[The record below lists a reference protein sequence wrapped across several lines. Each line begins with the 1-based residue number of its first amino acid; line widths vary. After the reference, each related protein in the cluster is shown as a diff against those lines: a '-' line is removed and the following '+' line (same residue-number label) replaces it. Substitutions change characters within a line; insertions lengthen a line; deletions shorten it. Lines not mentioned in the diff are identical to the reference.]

1 MLRKLVLEIICL
13 LFILLFA
20 YTAASKFLDYENFR
34 AVIGQSP
41 IITRFAPALAIAVP
55 VVEIIIALLLSIPP
69 YRRLGLYASFAIMVL
84 FTTYI
89 IVLVTFAEKIPCSC
103 GGVISR
109 LSWTEHLYFN
119 IFFVL
124 LALLGMWLH
133 TKQPNDPPV
142 KNRFI
147 HGLTN

>member
-1 MLRKLVLEIICL
+1 MLRKAVLETISL
-13 LFILLFA
+13 LFILLFV
-20 YTAASKFLDYENFR
+20 YTAVSKLLDYEDFR

-41 IITRFAPALAIAVP
+41 LLTRFAPILAIAVP
-55 VVEIIIALLLSIPP
+55 AAEIVIALLLVIPG
-69 YRRLGLYASFAIMVL
+69 YRRSGLYASFAMMML

-89 IVLVTFAEKIPCSC
+89 VVLVTLSEKIPCSC

-109 LSWTEHLYFN
+109 MTWKQHLYFN

-133 TKQPNDPPV
+133 TKQSGDTSGQSKQLV
-142 KNRFI
+142 
-147 HGLTN
+147 HA

>member
-1 MLRKLVLEIICL
+1 MLRKSVLEITSL
-13 LFILLFA
+13 LFILLFV
-20 YTAASKFLDYENFR
+20 YTAVSKFLDYENFR

-41 IITRFAPALAIAVP
+41 LLTGFAPILAIVVP
-55 VVEIIIALLLSIPP
+55 LAEVVIALMLAIPR
-69 YRRLGLYASFAIMVL
+69 YRGAGLYASFAMMAL

-89 IVLVTFAEKIPCSC
+89 IVLVTLSEKVPCSC

-109 LSWTEHLYFN
+109 MTWDQHLYFN

-133 TKQPNDPPV
+133 TKQAGDNSGQSNLP
-142 KNRFI
+142 I
-147 HGLTN
+147 HA

>member
-1 MLRKLVLEIICL
+1 MLRKSVLEAISL
-13 LFILLFA
+13 LFILLFV
-20 YTAASKFLDYENFR
+20 YTAVSKFLDYENFR

-41 IITRFAPALAIAVP
+41 LLTRLAPVLAIVVP
-55 VVEIIIALLLSIPP
+55 VAEIMIALLLAIPH
-69 YRRLGLYASFAIMVL
+69 YRRAGLYASFAVMML

-89 IVLVTFAEKIPCSC
+89 IVLVTLSEKVPCSC

-109 LSWTEHLYFN
+109 MTWMQHLYFN

-133 TKQPNDPPV
+133 TDEVSGQSKQLV
-142 KNRFI
+142 
-147 HGLTN
+147 HT

>member
-1 MLRKLVLEIICL
+1 MLRKSVLEIISL
-13 LFILLFA
+13 LFILLFV
-20 YTAASKFLDYENFR
+20 YTAVSKFLDHENFR

-41 IITRFAPALAIAVP
+41 LLTRFAPVLAIAVP
-55 VVEIIIALLLSIPP
+55 LAEIAIAILLAVPR
-69 YRRLGLYASFAIMVL
+69 YRRAGLYASFAMMML

-89 IVLVTFAEKIPCSC
+89 IVLVTLSDKIPCSC

-109 LSWTEHLYFN
+109 MTWQQHLYFN

-133 TKQPNDPPV
+133 TRQTASGQPV
-142 KNRFI
+142 
-147 HGLTN
+147 HA